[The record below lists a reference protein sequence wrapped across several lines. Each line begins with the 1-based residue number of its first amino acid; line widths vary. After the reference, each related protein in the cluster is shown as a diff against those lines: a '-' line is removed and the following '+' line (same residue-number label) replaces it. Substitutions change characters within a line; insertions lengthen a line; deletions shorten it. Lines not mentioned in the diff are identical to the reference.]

1 MRDRTA
7 APAKDKENHYQHRK
21 MVTEKTGG
29 KTEQGDRERKKERE
43 RELEHVVIKLTRSRT
58 NIALGV

>member
-7 APAKDKENHYQHRK
+7 APAKDKENHYQHRT
-21 MVTEKTGG
+21 MVTEKRG
-29 KTEQGDRERKKERE
+29 KDRTRGQREKERE